1 MTKSFRKA
9 LAEDARATHPKTASK
24 TVNEKADDV
33 RRKSAP
39 RAAAQK
45 AGDPHGEAAS
55 KVASEKALVENYRKV
70 SPKVAT
76 LNSAGR
82 PNTASKVKSGGLPG
96 TSTHTNG
103 RRRVVV
109 TGQGVVTPLGTGVDK
124 FWAALKKGECGIRQ
138 VQSFPTEDLY
148 ITIAGEVPDFDPK
161 ERLQSKP
168 LLLAD
173 KFSQYAG
180 CAAQEAVAIS
190 KLEVPLKDNAAYRA
204 ACIIGSGVGGLTTL
218 EFSYKMLFKENKR
231 ASHPLTLLK
240 AIGSSASAHVS
251 IEYAIKGP
259 TFGVVSAC
267 STATHAIGLTYRMI
281 REGLVDLGVAGAA
294 EASLNWGATRAWQ
307 AMRVLSPD
315 GLWPFAKN
323 RNGTV
328 LAEGA
333 GVLMLEELEHAK
345 ARGAPILAELM
356 GYGMTADAADMVNP
370 SIDGASMAMQ
380 QALDDAGLA
389 PSDIDY
395 VNAHGTATAV
405 NDVNETRAIKR
416 VFGNAANKLSI
427 SSTKS
432 MHGHCLGA
440 GGGIEAVAAVKAIGE
455 GFVPPTVG
463 LDEPDP
469 ECDLDYTPNVGKK
482 REINYAM
489 SNSFAFGGLNAVL
502 VFGPA
507 PA

>member
-1 MTKSFRKA
+1 MTRS
-9 LAEDARATHPKTASK
+9 
-24 TVNEKADDV
+24 
-33 RRKSAP
+33 
-39 RAAAQK
+39 
-45 AGDPHGEAAS
+45 
-55 KVASEKALVENYRKV
+55 
-70 SPKVAT
+70 
-76 LNSAGR
+76 
-82 PNTASKVKSGGLPG
+82 
-96 TSTHTNG
+96 NG
-103 RRRVVV
+103 HRRVVV
-109 TGQGVVTPLGTGVDK
+109 TGKGVVTPLGTGVDQ
-124 FWAALKKGECGIRQ
+124 FWTALKNGECGIRQ
-138 VQSFPTEDLY
+138 AQSFSTEDLY

-161 ERLQSKP
+161 ERLKSKA
-168 LLLAD
+168 LMLAD

-180 CAAQEAVAIS
+180 CAAQEAVAMS
-190 KLEVPLKDNAAYRA
+190 RLETPIKDADAYRS

-231 ASHPLTLLK
+231 ATHPLTLLK

-251 IEYAIKGP
+251 IDHGIKGP

-267 STATHAIGLTYRMI
+267 STATHAIGLTYQMI
-281 REGLVDLGVAGAA
+281 RSGLVDVGLAGAA

-315 GLWPFAKN
+315 GLWPFSKR

-333 GVLMLEELEHAK
+333 GILMLEEYERAK
-345 ARGAPILAELM
+345 ARGAPIFAELM
-356 GYGMTADAADMVNP
+356 GFGMTADAADMVNP

-380 QALDDAGLA
+380 MALDDAKLA

-395 VNAHGTATAV
+395 INAHGTATMV
-405 NDVNETRAIKR
+405 NDINETNAIKR
-416 VFGNAANKLSI
+416 VFGPAASKLSI

-440 GGGIEAVAAVKAIGE
+440 GGGIEAVAALKAMEE
-455 GFVPPTVG
+455 GFVPATLG

-482 REINYAM
+482 RAVTYAM

-502 VFGPA
+502 VFGP
-507 PA
+507 PLG

>member
-1 MTKSFRKA
+1 MTQI
-9 LAEDARATHPKTASK
+9 DA
-24 TVNEKADDV
+24 
-33 RRKSAP
+33 
-39 RAAAQK
+39 
-45 AGDPHGEAAS
+45 
-55 KVASEKALVENYRKV
+55 
-70 SPKVAT
+70 
-76 LNSAGR
+76 
-82 PNTASKVKSGGLPG
+82 
-96 TSTHTNG
+96 

-109 TGQGVVTPLGTGVDK
+109 TGQGVVTPLGTGVDR
-124 FWAALKKGECGIRQ
+124 FWAALKNGECGIRQ
-138 VQSFPTEDLY
+138 VQSFSTEDLY

-161 ERLQSKP
+161 ERLKSKA

-173 KFSQYAG
+173 KYSQYAA
-180 CAAQEAVAIS
+180 CAAQEAVTMA
-190 KLEVPLKDNAAYRA
+190 KLESPLKDKAAYRA

-231 ASHPLTLLK
+231 ATHPLTLLK

-251 IEYAIKGP
+251 IEHGIKGP

-267 STATHAIGLTYRMI
+267 ATATHSIGLVYRMI
-281 REGLVDLGVAGAA
+281 REGLVDVGVAGAA

-315 GLWPFAKN
+315 GLWPFSKR

-333 GVLMLEELEHAK
+333 GILMLEELEHAR
-345 ARGAPILAELM
+345 ARGAPIYAELL

-380 QALDDAGLA
+380 MALDDSRLA

-395 VNAHGTATAV
+395 VNAHGTGTTV
-405 NDVNETRAIKR
+405 NDLNETRAIKR

-440 GGGIEAVAAVKAIGE
+440 GGGIEAVAAVKAIGDN
-455 GFVPPTVG
+455 FVPPTVG
-463 LDEPDP
+463 LHDPDP
-469 ECDLDYTPNVGKK
+469 ECDLDYTPNVGKT

-502 VFGPA
+502 VFGPP

>member
-1 MTKSFRKA
+1 
-9 LAEDARATHPKTASK
+9 
-24 TVNEKADDV
+24 
-33 RRKSAP
+33 
-39 RAAAQK
+39 
-45 AGDPHGEAAS
+45 
-55 KVASEKALVENYRKV
+55 
-70 SPKVAT
+70 
-76 LNSAGR
+76 
-82 PNTASKVKSGGLPG
+82 
-96 TSTHTNG
+96 
-103 RRRVVV
+103 VV

-124 FWAALKKGECGIRQ
+124 FWAAMQRSDCGIRE
-138 VQSFPTEDLY
+138 VQSFSTEDLY
-148 ITIAGEVPDFDPK
+148 ITIAGEVPDFDPR
-161 ERLQSKP
+161 ERLQSKQ

-180 CAAQEAVAIS
+180 CAAHEAVLQS
-190 KLEVPLKDNAAYRA
+190 KLEYPIKDSDSYRS

-231 ASHPLTLLK
+231 ATHPLTLLK

-251 IEYAIKGP
+251 IEYGIKGP
-259 TFGVVSAC
+259 TFGLVSAC
-267 STATHAIGLTYRMI
+267 ATATHSIGLTYRMI
-281 REGLVDLGVAGAA
+281 REGLVDVGLAGAA

-315 GLWPFAKN
+315 GLWPFAKR

-333 GVLMLEELEHAK
+333 GILMLEEYERAK
-345 ARGAPILAELM
+345 ERGAPILAELM

-370 SIDGASMAMQ
+370 SIDGASTAMQ
-380 QALDDAGLA
+380 QALDDGGLA

-395 VNAHGTATAV
+395 INAHGTGTMV
-405 NDVNETRAIKR
+405 NDINETRAIKR
-416 VFGNAANKLSI
+416 VFGNAANNVSI

-440 GGGIEAVAAVKAIGE
+440 GGGIEAVAAIKAIGE
-455 GFVPPTVG
+455 NYVPPTAG

-469 ECDLDYTPNVGKK
+469 ECDLDYTPNTGKG
-482 REINYAM
+482 REVNYAM

-502 VFGPA
+502 VFGPP

>member
-1 MTKSFRKA
+1 MTRS
-9 LAEDARATHPKTASK
+9 
-24 TVNEKADDV
+24 
-33 RRKSAP
+33 
-39 RAAAQK
+39 
-45 AGDPHGEAAS
+45 
-55 KVASEKALVENYRKV
+55 
-70 SPKVAT
+70 
-76 LNSAGR
+76 
-82 PNTASKVKSGGLPG
+82 
-96 TSTHTNG
+96 NG
-103 RRRVVV
+103 HRRVVV
-109 TGQGVVTPLGTGVDK
+109 TGKGVVTPLGTGVDQ
-124 FWAALKKGECGIRQ
+124 FWTALKNGECGIRQ
-138 VQSFPTEDLY
+138 AQSFSTEDLY

-161 ERLQSKP
+161 ERLKSKA
-168 LLLAD
+168 LMLAD

-180 CAAQEAVAIS
+180 CAAQEAVAMS
-190 KLEVPLKDNAAYRA
+190 RLETPIKDADAYRS

-231 ASHPLTLLK
+231 ATHPLTLLK

-251 IEYAIKGP
+251 IDHGIKGP

-267 STATHAIGLTYRMI
+267 STATHAIGLTYQMI
-281 REGLVDLGVAGAA
+281 RGGLVDVGLAGAA

-315 GLWPFAKN
+315 GLWPFSKR

-333 GVLMLEELEHAK
+333 GILMLEEYERAK
-345 ARGAPILAELM
+345 TRGAPIFAELM
-356 GYGMTADAADMVNP
+356 GFGMTADAADMVNP

-380 QALDDAGLA
+380 MALDDAKLA

-395 VNAHGTATAV
+395 INAHGTATMV
-405 NDVNETRAIKR
+405 NDINETNAIKR
-416 VFGNAANKLSI
+416 VFGPAASKLSI

-440 GGGIEAVAAVKAIGE
+440 GGGIEAVAALKAMEE
-455 GFVPPTVG
+455 GFVPATLG

-482 REINYAM
+482 RAVTYAM

-502 VFGPA
+502 VFGP
-507 PA
+507 PPG

>member
-1 MTKSFRKA
+1 MTQS
-9 LAEDARATHPKTASK
+9 DA
-24 TVNEKADDV
+24 
-33 RRKSAP
+33 
-39 RAAAQK
+39 
-45 AGDPHGEAAS
+45 
-55 KVASEKALVENYRKV
+55 
-70 SPKVAT
+70 
-76 LNSAGR
+76 
-82 PNTASKVKSGGLPG
+82 
-96 TSTHTNG
+96 

-109 TGQGVVTPLGTGVDK
+109 SGHGVVTPLGTGVDK

-138 VQSFPTEDLY
+138 VQSFSTEDLY
-148 ITIAGEVPDFDPK
+148 ITIAGEIPDFDPK
-161 ERLQSKP
+161 ERLQSKS

-173 KFSQYAG
+173 KYSQYAG
-180 CAAQEAVAIS
+180 CAAQEAVAMS
-190 KLEVPLKDNAAYRA
+190 KLEVPLQGNNAYRA

-231 ASHPLTLLK
+231 ATHPLTLLK

-251 IEYAIKGP
+251 IEYSIKGP

-267 STATHAIGLTYRMI
+267 STATHAIGLVYRMI
-281 REGLVDLGVAGAA
+281 REGLVDVGLAGAA

-315 GLWPFAKN
+315 GLWPFAKK

-333 GVLMLEELEHAK
+333 GILMLEELEHAK
-345 ARGAPILAELM
+345 ARGAPILAELL

-370 SIDGASMAMQ
+370 SIDGASTAMQ
-380 QALDDAGLA
+380 MALDDSHLA

-395 VNAHGTATAV
+395 VNAHGTATTV
-405 NDVNETRAIKR
+405 NDINETRAIKR

-440 GGGIEAVAAVKAIGE
+440 GGGIEAVAAIKVIGE
-455 GFVPPTVG
+455 GFIPPTVG

-469 ECDLDYTPNVGKK
+469 ECDLDYTPNVGKT
-482 REINYAM
+482 REVNYAM
-489 SNSFAFGGLNAVL
+489 SNSFAFGGLNAVI
-502 VFGPA
+502 VFGPP

>member
-1 MTKSFRKA
+1 MTRS
-9 LAEDARATHPKTASK
+9 
-24 TVNEKADDV
+24 
-33 RRKSAP
+33 
-39 RAAAQK
+39 
-45 AGDPHGEAAS
+45 
-55 KVASEKALVENYRKV
+55 
-70 SPKVAT
+70 
-76 LNSAGR
+76 
-82 PNTASKVKSGGLPG
+82 
-96 TSTHTNG
+96 NG
-103 RRRVVV
+103 HRRVVV
-109 TGQGVVTPLGTGVDK
+109 TGKGVVTPLGTGVDQ
-124 FWAALKKGECGIRQ
+124 FWTALKNGECGIRQ
-138 VQSFPTEDLY
+138 AQSFSTEDLY

-161 ERLQSKP
+161 ERLKSKA
-168 LLLAD
+168 LMLAD

-180 CAAQEAVAIS
+180 CAAQEAVAMS
-190 KLEVPLKDNAAYRA
+190 RLETPIKDADAYRS

-231 ASHPLTLLK
+231 ATHPLTLLK

-251 IEYAIKGP
+251 IDHGIKGP

-267 STATHAIGLTYRMI
+267 STATHAIGLTYQMI
-281 REGLVDLGVAGAA
+281 RGGLVDVGLAGAA

-315 GLWPFAKN
+315 GLWPFSKR

-333 GVLMLEELEHAK
+333 GILMLEEYERAK
-345 ARGAPILAELM
+345 ARGAPIFAELM
-356 GYGMTADAADMVNP
+356 GFGMTADAADMVNP

-380 QALDDAGLA
+380 MALDDAKLA

-395 VNAHGTATAV
+395 INAHGTATMV
-405 NDVNETRAIKR
+405 NDINETNAIKR
-416 VFGNAANKLSI
+416 VFGPAASKLSI

-440 GGGIEAVAAVKAIGE
+440 GGGIEAVAALKAMEE
-455 GFVPPTVG
+455 GFVPATLG

-482 REINYAM
+482 RAVTYAM

-502 VFGPA
+502 VFGP
-507 PA
+507 PPG